1 MDRAQKNRCVPERAV
16 GQISLTRREF
26 QHRAAHANLVPV
38 FRRLLGDLHT
48 PISLFLRL
56 GGPEATNS
64 FLLESVVQGERL
76 GRHSF
81 LGVGARAVLRGA
93 GGRFT
98 RVAADGTQEHL
109 EDEPLALLDR
119 ELSGLRPAG
128 DERLPDFH
136 GGAVGFLAY
145 DAIRYYEDLPDSN
158 PNDTGQEDAYFIFCD
173 QVVIFDHIRRDVR
186 LVHNVRLDEFSSVDA
201 AYDAAVAAVD
211 VLEQQLLAPVGEPDV
226 AVVSGRMPISSNMSA
241 EDFRAAVVRA
251 KENIVA
257 GDIFQVVLSK
267 RYDFRPAVPPFQV
280 YRALRS
286 INPSPYMYYLNAGPY
301 RIVGSSPEILVNC
314 HNRRVAIR
322 PIAGTRR
329 RGKTPAEDLELE
341 RDLLSDQK
349 EIAEHVMLVDL
360 GRNDAGRVSVP
371 GSVRV
376 TEFEVIERYSHV
388 MHIVSHCEGELSPD
402 FSPLEALRAALP
414 AGTLSGA
421 PKIRAMEII
430 DELENVRR
438 GIYGGCIGY
447 FGYNRDYDTAI
458 AIRTMIFQGDLCHL
472 QAGAGVVYDSDPL
485 KECEE
490 VANKVRAMFKAVRFA
505 RRGLR

>member
-1 MDRAQKNRCVPERAV
+1 MV
-16 GQISLTRREF
+16 GVGNVSLTRREF
-26 QHRAAHANLVPV
+26 HARSAHANVVPL
-38 FRRLLGDLHT
+38 FRRLLGDMHT

-56 GGPEATNS
+56 RGDTAENS
-64 FLLESVVQGERL
+64 FLLESVIQGERL

-81 LGVGARAVLRGA
+81 LGVGARGIIRGHA
-93 GGRFT
+93 GRFE
-98 RVAADGTQEHL
+98 RLSADGTRAVFEG
-109 EDEPLALLDR
+109 EPLALLER
-119 ELSGLRPAG
+119 EFAGLRPAH
-128 DERLPDFH
+128 DERLPDFS

-145 DAIRYYEDLPDSN
+145 DAIRYYEKLPDKN
-158 PNDTGQEDAYFIFCD
+158 PNDTEQEDAYFILCD
-173 QVVIFDHIRRDVR
+173 ELVIFDHIRRDIR
-186 LVHNVRLDEFSSVDA
+186 LVHNVRLDEYASVDA
-201 AYDAAVAAVD
+201 AYDAGVAAVEA
-211 VLEQQLLAPVGEPDV
+211 LERRIHAPLVEPEPKT
-226 AVVSGRMPISSNMSA
+226 VSGRMPVASNMSA
-241 EDFRAAVVRA
+241 EDFQRAVVRA

-267 RYDFRPAVPPFQV
+267 RYDFQPEVPSFQV

-314 HNRRVAIR
+314 HNRRVALR

-329 RGKTPAEDLELE
+329 RGRTPAEDLALE
-341 RDLLSDQK
+341 KDLLSDAK
-349 EIAEHVMLVDL
+349 EIAEHIMLVDL
-360 GRNDAGRVSVP
+360 GRNDAGRVCVP

-414 AGTLSGA
+414 AGTLTGA

-447 FGYNRDYDTAI
+447 FSYNRDYDTAI
-458 AIRTMIFQGDLCHL
+458 AIRTMIFQGEVCHL
-472 QAGAGVVYDSDPL
+472 QAGAGVVFDSDPV

-505 RRGLR
+505 RRGLRQ

>member
-1 MDRAQKNRCVPERAV
+1 MGP
-16 GQISLTRREF
+16 ISLTRREF
-26 QHRAAHANLVPV
+26 ARRAEHANLVPV

-48 PISLFLRL
+48 PISLFTRL
-56 GGPEATNS
+56 GGAEATNS
-64 FLLESVVQGERL
+64 FLLESVVQAERL

-81 LGVGARAVLRGA
+81 LGVGARAIVRGVN
-93 GGRFT
+93 GRFRKIT
-98 RVAADGTQEHL
+98 ADGAETTIEA
-109 EDEPLALLDR
+109 EPLAILEQ
-119 ELSGLRPAG
+119 ELEGLRPAPE
-128 DERLPDFH
+128 ERLPDFY

-145 DAIRYYEDLPDSN
+145 DAIRYYEQLPDSN

-173 QVVIFDHIRRDVR
+173 ELIIFDHIRRDVR
-186 LVHNVRLDEFSSVDA
+186 LVHNVRLDDFADLDQ
-201 AYDAAVAAVD
+201 AYDSAVRALSAM
-211 VLEQQLLAPVGEPDV
+211 EAKISAPLREPEIHE
-226 AVVSGRMPISSNMSA
+226 AKGRMPIESNMSA
-241 EDFRAAVVRA
+241 EQYRAAVVRA

-267 RYDFRPAVPPFQV
+267 RYSFEAGVPPFQV

-286 INPSPYMYYLNAGPY
+286 INPSPYMYYVNAGPY
-301 RIVGSSPEILVNC
+301 RIVGTSPEILVNC

-329 RGKTPAEDLELE
+329 RGKTPAEDLALE
-341 RDLLSDQK
+341 KDLLSDKK
-349 EIAEHVMLVDL
+349 EIAEHIMLVDL
-360 GRNDAGRVSVP
+360 GRNDAGRVCVP
-371 GSVRV
+371 GSVEV
-376 TEFEVIERYSHV
+376 TEFKVIERYSHV
-388 MHIVSHCEGELSPD
+388 MHIVSHCEGELLAEL
-402 FSPLEALRAALP
+402 SPLEALRAALP

-438 GIYGGCIGY
+438 QIFGGCIGY

-458 AIRTMIFQGDLCHL
+458 AIRTMIFQDETCYL
-472 QAGAGVVYDSDPL
+472 QAGAGIVFDSDPV

-490 VANKVRAMFKAVRFA
+490 VANKVRGMLKAVRFA